1 MIITIA
7 LFSLL
12 STPAS
17 ADGITVTLPAPPT
30 LVATRPAVSDKELT
44 HPSFGTR
51 SVTVDGCATSLAA
64 SQATGNKGGD
74 LQIDLATAHRI
85 CQKADGDF
93 LQAQA
98 EAWATL
104 ATASQQMLR
113 APGEAALLAS
123 AGKAL
128 ESGGNVRVESPDGL
142 TVAGGDHLQWKA
154 YAEGLATLEGG
165 GQQYHG
171 HGGHDPRF
179 VDTFLLDQG
188 RAAFMAHPAM
198 PGTGH
203 HALAVEPTSACGTAQ
218 ECEQKVRALSSA
230 LANQD

>member
-1 MIITIA
+1 MITLIT

-30 LVATRPAVSDKELT
+30 LVATRPALDGASLT
-44 HPSFGTR
+44 HPSFGTK
-51 SVTVDGCATSLAA
+51 SVTVDGCATTLAA
-64 SQATGNKGGD
+64 SQTTARNGGK
-74 LQIDLATAHRI
+74 LQLDLARAHEI
-85 CQKADGDF
+85 CSRAQGNLAR
-93 LQAQA
+93 AQA

-104 ATASQQMLR
+104 AEASQQMLR

-128 ESGGNVRVESPDGL
+128 EGGGNVRVESPDGL
-142 TVAGGDHLQWKA
+142 TVAGGDHLEWEA
-154 YAEGLATLEGG
+154 YAEGLAALEGG

-179 VDTFLLDQG
+179 VDTYLLDQG

-198 PGTGH
+198 PGTSRTP
-203 HALAVEPTSACGTAQ
+203 AAEPVSACGTAA
-218 ECEQKVRALSSA
+218 ECEEKVRALSSA

>member
-1 MIITIA
+1 MIIA
-7 LFSLL
+7 LSLAL
-12 STPAS
+12 SFSTPAA
-17 ADGITVTLPAPPT
+17 ADGVSITLPAPPT

-104 ATASQQMLR
+104 AEASQQMLR
-113 APGEAALLAS
+113 APGESALLAS

-128 ESGGNVRVESPDGL
+128 EEGGNVRVESPDGFL
-142 TVAGGDHLQWKA
+142 VEGGTHLDWGA
-154 YAEGLATLEGG
+154 YAEGLAAIENGDRR
-165 GQQYHG
+165 YHG
-171 HGGHDPRF
+171 RVGYDPRF

-188 RAAFMAHPAM
+188 RAGFMAQPAL
-198 PGTGH
+198 PGAGH
-203 HALAVEPTSACGTAQ
+203 APAAEPTSACGTAA
-218 ECEQKVRALSSA
+218 ECEQKVKALSSA